1 MKNIATCLVLIVI
14 CLAPGLGRAEEHI
27 RLCFEEWAPFA
38 ETREGVARGI
48 QVDIMQQAFDR
59 AGLPVSFEEMPY
71 VRCRQD
77 VKQGRYDGILASS
90 YEYDLFPVGLSV
102 LRWEMAVFVHE
113 DYPASIFASLD
124 DFLGLQV
131 GIVDGYDYGDDIM
144 GRRNEWDA
152 QDAPDA
158 LFNLRKLAKKR
169 IDFTFAD
176 ILWGNSVK
184 RRENLPVKALF
195 PTISSV
201 PQYTY
206 FNDDHAVL
214 IPRIEAAMQEMK
226 EDGTIETIYLRETGL
241 GIPSRWLAQ

>member
-1 MKNIATCLVLIVI
+1 MKNIAIWLVVLVL
-14 CLAPGLGRAEEHI
+14 CLAPSQSRAEEQI

-38 ETREGVARGI
+38 ETWDGIARGI
-48 QVDIMQQAFDR
+48 HIDIMRQAFDR
-59 AGLPVSFEEMPY
+59 AGLAVSFEEMPY

-77 VKQGRYDGILASS
+77 VKQGRFDGILASS
-90 YEYDLFPVGLSV
+90 YEYDLFPVGMSV

-113 DYPASIFASLD
+113 DYPAFIFSSLD
-124 DFLGLQV
+124 GFWGLQA

-144 GRRNEWDA
+144 KHRDEWDV
-152 QDAPDA
+152 QGAPDA

-184 RRENLPVKALF
+184 RHENLPIKALF

-206 FNDDHAVL
+206 FNEDHAEL
-214 IPRIEAAMQEMK
+214 IPRIEATMRDMK
-226 EDGTIETIYLRETGL
+226 KDGTIETIYRRETGL